1 MNINASDQEVMQQY
15 LGGDSGAFDIIYRR
29 YSSKVYGYLKKRI
42 RSDVDRDEI
51 FQAIWMKFHQSRQ
64 QYNSKFLL
72 AQWVFVIARTVM
84 LDHVRKNSRA
94 PQFEEN
100 ENIESIPAEPET
112 EKNIDA
118 FYDRI
123 SDLSH
128 EQRQI
133 IEMRLLSEFSY
144 QEIAEKLGRTQMNVR
159 QIFSRALKQLRGSGS
174 CH

>member
-1 MNINASDQEVMQQY
+1 VNIHASDQEVMQQY
-15 LGGDSGAFDIIYRR
+15 LRGDSGAFDIIYRR

-42 RSDVDRDEI
+42 RSDSDRDEI

-64 QYNSKFLL
+64 QYDPKFLL
-72 AQWVFVIARTVM
+72 VQWVFVIARSVM
-84 LDHVRKNSRA
+84 LDHIKKTSRV
-94 PQFEEN
+94 PQFEEH
-100 ENIESIPAEPET
+100 ESIESIPAEPEIESNT
-112 EKNIDA
+112 DA

-123 SDLSH
+123 SALTH

-133 IEMRLLSEFSY
+133 IEMRLLNELSY
-144 QEIAEKLGRTQMNVR
+144 KEIAEKLGHSQTNVR